1 MKLRFSPF
9 KFNNNWIT
17 RNTYMINVRE
27 IKNRQSRETDKIG
40 PITYK
45 IIRIKKS
52 YVERVNMYKYD

>member
-1 MKLRFSPF
+1 
-9 KFNNNWIT
+9 
-17 RNTYMINVRE
+17 MINVRE